1 MNRTRTKIYITRWLP
16 VEVTARLQDAF
27 DCKWWDREDVPVPRD
42 VLLQEV
48 KEVDGLLCMVTDPID
63 SELLDTAPRLR
74 VVSNMAVGYD
84 NIQVEEAKKRNVIV
98 CNTPDVLTETT
109 ADLTFALLLA
119 TSRRLMESASFLKND
134 EWQSWSPFLL
144 AGLDVHHKTLGI
156 IGLGRIGQAV
166 ARRAIGFG
174 MRVLYHN
181 RNRRLEEEQ
190 SLGVEYRDLETLL
203 QESDFVSV
211 LTPLT
216 KDTYH
221 LIGES
226 ELSLMKS
233 TAVLINT
240 SRGPVVDEE
249 ALYEALKKKRIW
261 AAGLDVFD
269 HEPVRASHPLI
280 HLPNVMALPHI
291 GSATVETR
299 LAMANLAV
307 ENLMLVLAGK
317 SPKYRVC

>member
-1 MNRTRTKIYITRWLP
+1 
-16 VEVTARLQDAF
+16 
-27 DCKWWDREDVPVPRD
+27 
-42 VLLQEV
+42 
-48 KEVDGLLCMVTDPID
+48 
-63 SELLDTAPRLR
+63 
-74 VVSNMAVGYD
+74 
-84 NIQVEEAKKRNVIV
+84 
-98 CNTPDVLTETT
+98 
-109 ADLTFALLLA
+109 
-119 TSRRLMESASFLKND
+119 MESASFLKND

>member
-1 MNRTRTKIYITRWLP
+1 MNRTPMKIYITRRLP
-16 VEVTARLQDAF
+16 EEVTARLQEVF
-27 DCKWWDREDVPVPRD
+27 DCKWWDREDVPVPRE
-42 VLLQEV
+42 VLLHEV